1 MSIIVVDG
9 IDRVGKTTI
18 ANKIQAESEFDR
30 IMKFQTYKHDESF
43 VSYDKM
49 DTDNEADKM
58 AQLLTMA
65 DMFNCNVLF
74 DRFHLSDF
82 VYGIV
87 GRGYKFSDAY
97 NNMRAIDMMLA
108 DMNSVL
114 VYVKPVDLK
123 RSSEEH
129 GSDLTMHDRLMDAA
143 FNDSLM
149 NKIEVNYDVV
159 EDKEYFDC
167 MMNDICRY
175 VKRY

>member
-1 MSIIVVDG
+1 MSIIVVEG

-18 ANKIQAESEFDR
+18 ANKIQAESEFDQS
-30 IMKFQTYKHDESF
+30 MKFQAYKHDESF

-82 VYGIV
+82 VYGLV

-97 NNMRAIDMMLA
+97 SNMQAIDTMLA

-143 FNDSLM
+143 FNDSSM

-159 EDKEYFDC
+159 EDKDYFDC
-167 MMNDICRY
+167 MMNDIWRY
-175 VKRY
+175 VKGY

>member
-1 MSIIVVDG
+1 MSIIVVEG

-18 ANKIQAESEFDR
+18 ANKIRIESEFDQFT
-30 IMKFQTYKHDESF
+30 KFQMYKHDESF

-82 VYGIV
+82 VYGV
-87 GRGYKFSDAY
+87 VDRGYKFSDAY
-97 NNMRAIDMMLA
+97 NNMRAIDVMLS

-114 VYVKPVDLK
+114 VYVKPTDLK
-123 RSSEEH
+123 MSSDEH
-129 GSDLTMHDRLMDAA
+129 GSDLTKHDGLMTAA
-143 FNDSLM
+143 FHDSLM
-149 NKIEVNYDVV
+149 NKIEVDYNVV
-159 EDKEYFDC
+159 KDEEYFNC
-167 MMNDICRY
+167 MMSDIWKYIRY
-175 VKRY
+175 

>member
-1 MSIIVVDG
+1 MSIIVVEG

-18 ANKIQAESEFDR
+18 ANKIQVETELDPF
-30 IMKFQTYKHDESF
+30 MKFTTYKHDESF
-43 VSYDKM
+43 VSYGKM

-65 DMFNCNVLF
+65 NMFNCNVLF

-82 VYGIV
+82 VYGVV

-97 NNMRAIDMMLA
+97 RNMRAIDTTLS
-108 DMNSVL
+108 DMDSVL
-114 VYVKPVDLK
+114 VYVKPKDLK
-123 RSSEEH
+123 RSSDEH

-149 NKIEVNYDVV
+149 NKIEVDYGVV
-159 EDKEYFDC
+159 ENDEYFNC
-167 MMNDICRY
+167 MMDDIWRY
-175 VKRY
+175 VKGY

>member
-1 MSIIVVDG
+1 MSIIVVEG

-18 ANKIQAESEFDR
+18 ANKIQAESEFDQF
-30 IMKFQTYKHDESF
+30 MKFHTYKHDESF
-43 VSYDKM
+43 VGYDKM

-58 AQLLTMA
+58 AQLLTIA
-65 DMFNCNVLF
+65 DMFGCNVLF

-82 VYGIV
+82 VYGII

-97 NNMRAIDMMLA
+97 RNMQAIDTMLA

-143 FNDSLM
+143 FNDSMM

-159 EDKEYFDC
+159 EDKDYFDC
-167 MMNDICRY
+167 MMNDIWRY
-175 VKRY
+175 VKGY

>member
-18 ANKIQAESEFDR
+18 ANKIRVESELDPFK
-30 IMKFQTYKHDESF
+30 KFKMYKHDESF

-82 VYGIV
+82 VYGVV

-97 NNMRAIDMMLA
+97 RNMRAIDKMLA

-123 RSSEEH
+123 RSSDEH
-129 GSDLTMHDRLMDAA
+129 GSSLEMHHRLMEAA
-143 FNDSLM
+143 FEDSFM
-149 NKIEVNYDVV
+149 NKIAVDYNVV
-159 EDKEYFDC
+159 EDDDYFYS
-167 MMNDICRY
+167 MMNDICMY
-175 VKRY
+175 L

>member
-1 MSIIVVDG
+1 MGIIVVEG

-18 ANKIQAESEFDR
+18 ANKIRIESEYDPF
-30 IMKFQTYKHDESF
+30 MKFQMFKHDESF

-58 AQLLTMA
+58 AQLLTIA

-97 NNMRAIDMMLA
+97 HNMQAIDTMLS

-114 VYVKPVDLK
+114 VYVKPTDLK
-123 RSSEEH
+123 RSSDEH
-129 GSDLTMHDRLMDAA
+129 RSDLTMHDRLMDAA
-143 FNDSLM
+143 FHDSLM
-149 NKIEVNYDVV
+149 NKIEVDYNVV
-159 EDKEYFDC
+159 KDEEYFNC
-167 MMNDICRY
+167 MMNDIWKY
-175 VKRY
+175 VKGF

>member
-1 MSIIVVDG
+1 MSIIVVEG
-9 IDRVGKTTI
+9 IYRVCKTTI
-18 ANKIQAESEFDR
+18 ANKIRVESGLDPFT
-30 IMKFQTYKHDESF
+30 KFMMYKHDESF
-43 VSYDKM
+43 ISYDKM

-58 AQLLTMA
+58 AQLLMMA

-82 VYGIV
+82 VYGLI

-97 NNMRAIDMMLA
+97 RNMRAIDTMLS

-123 RSSEEH
+123 RSSDEH
-129 GSDLTMHDRLMDAA
+129 GSDLTMHDRLMDAT

-149 NKIEVNYDVV
+149 NKIEVDYTIV
-159 EDKEYFDC
+159 ENDEYFTC
-167 MMNDICRY
+167 LMNDIWAY
-175 VKRY
+175 VKGY

>member
-1 MSIIVVDG
+1 MSIIVVEG

-18 ANKIQAESEFDR
+18 ANKIQAESKLEQS
-30 IMKFQTYKHDESF
+30 MKFHVYKHDESF
-43 VSYDKM
+43 ISYDKM

-82 VYGIV
+82 VYGLV

-97 NNMRAIDMMLA
+97 SNMRAIDTMLS

-123 RSSEEH
+123 RSSVEH

-159 EDKEYFDC
+159 EDKDYFDC
-167 MMNDICRY
+167 MMNDIWRY
-175 VKRY
+175 VKGY

>member
-1 MSIIVVDG
+1 MSIIVVEG

-18 ANKIQAESEFDR
+18 ANKILVESVLDTFTNFT
-30 IMKFQTYKHDESF
+30 MYKHDESF

-65 DMFNCNVLF
+65 DMLDGNVLF

-82 VYGIV
+82 VYGVV

-97 NNMRAIDMMLA
+97 RNMRAIDKMLS

-123 RSSEEH
+123 MSSDEH
-129 GSDLTMHDRLMDAA
+129 GSDLTIHDRLMDAA

-149 NKIEVNYDVV
+149 NKIEVDYTVV
-159 EDKEYFDC
+159 ENDEHFAC
-167 MMNDICRY
+167 LMNEIWAY
-175 VKRY
+175 VKGY